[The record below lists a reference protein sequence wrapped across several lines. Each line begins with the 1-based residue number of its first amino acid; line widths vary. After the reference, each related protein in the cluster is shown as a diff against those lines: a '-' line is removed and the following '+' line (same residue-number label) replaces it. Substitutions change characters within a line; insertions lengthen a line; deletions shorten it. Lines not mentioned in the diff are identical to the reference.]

1 MEDTFLYF
9 LIVVAIISY
18 IFQLYRLINEVK
30 AHRKTLEKYNL
41 LLKEHVTLLKIIDE
55 E

>member
-1 MEDTFLYF
+1 MEETLIYF
-9 LIVVAIISY
+9 VAGIIIISY
-18 IFQLYRLINEVK
+18 FFQLIRLMNEVK

-41 LLKEHVTLLKIIDE
+41 LLKEHVTLLKLIDE